1 VLITGDNYSTTGST
15 STAYSVDGLG
25 AGTYNVNITSTSL
38 AGYELNFTVVIAE
51 PADLNVQ
58 KLKEET
64 STVIY
69 SLKGGENYYV
79 SVNGESFHTTSS
91 VVNLSLQ
98 SGENTIRISTDKPCQ
113 GTYSETI
120 HIGNQLQLKLVPNPT
135 SGDFA
140 ITIPGK
146 DDQVNVEILSL
157 SGSLLYKQAFAVPAD
172 RQVAVNAAELNKG
185 IYMVRVVGA
194 GVNATIKLIMK

>member
-1 VLITGDNYSTTGST
+1 
-15 STAYSVDGLG
+15 
-25 AGTYNVNITSTSL
+25 
-38 AGYELNFTVVIAE
+38 
-51 PADLNVQ
+51 
-58 KLKEET
+58 
-64 STVIY
+64 
-69 SLKGGENYYV
+69 
-79 SVNGESFHTTSS
+79 
-91 VVNLSLQ
+91 LSLQ
-98 SGENTIRISTDKPCQ
+98 SGENTIRISTDKSCQ